1 MYPVRSSDVLTVVN
15 MRAYFSLFVYFLLII
30 HLFRIN
36 GTKRGSTRTTK
47 MHLFTEYPVRRTPR
61 ASVDPE
67 LVREIQDKFIL
78 FMCVFSYLA
87 ICLFYLNMKTL
98 VSAVQRNDDPKSV
111 LFCSLAV
118 LDPSVGHTKDVL
130 SQFIRVFCHSD

>member
-1 MYPVRSSDVLTVVN
+1 
-15 MRAYFSLFVYFLLII
+15 
-30 HLFRIN
+30 
-36 GTKRGSTRTTK
+36 
-47 MHLFTEYPVRRTPR
+47 MHLFTEYPVRRTLR
-61 ASVDPE
+61 ALVDSE
-67 LVREIQDKFIL
+67 LVREIQDKIIL

-118 LDPSVGHTKDVL
+118 LDQRVGHTKDVL